1 MKILHGEDLMISV
14 DGVAL
19 LAAKSCD
26 IKIKV
31 ATQKKSS
38 PTSGEWEEVVAGKKS
53 WSVATNHLMYA
64 GTQPTLSNTNTFYLN
79 AFNNATEGWRVL
91 GECKISSSQTNILD
105 ERGSVDEGIYILKI
119 AKQTGTLVSSV
130 YIETTA
136 WYDLADYLTGN
147 FSSENHIFIIATL
160 GKYAI
165 NRATCTLL
173 NDTYHV
179 PLPFVELG
187 GTINNETV
195 YVDTPLLLMGGKGIT
210 QGMCAYGQTDNVIKA
225 TFYNGELPVANGL
238 SGMAI
243 KVGQMCTLRMRNTDD
258 QTIMTGQALCT
269 EFDISAAKNALMKG
283 NFSWKGNGE
292 LQTSAY
298 QPKTKDLMPY
308 INYIM
313 VDMTKQNPA
322 EMISGDI
329 NGNIIQSIRKSFHRY
344 AAVYRNSELK
354 ICQLSDE
361 KTYLFPDG
369 SEAKLDGTR
378 GDVLVKHK
386 TFYTHVDD
394 YGGGVF
400 RIGFAER
407 QINDTWTEWS
417 ENDMIGAYQGS
428 ATTTADG
435 DTEYTEGGTAGYIRS
450 VAGMLPVTLVQPD
463 NYETMA
469 NNMGYGFTGIKL
481 RHHNLMGALLMAIA
495 GTTNSQAVYGNGV
508 MEVLPLSVENGSTND
523 FGMNDT
529 NAGII
534 GPVNFCGLENWWG
547 NVMEYMNN
555 VQGGGTWYVWT
566 NGHSG
571 TRREVEGVD
580 YHSGNGYIAKVA
592 LDQNLDLIPTELQAF
607 PGNSQMGFC
616 DYLEWRSGATSTGS
630 LGRGGKGSSE
640 DQMAGAFYLYAG
652 FDGSAL
658 PILGT
663 RLCYQGDFEELTP
676 TEFKALWNSY

>member
-1 MKILHGEDLMISV
+1 MKILHGEDLMISI
-14 DGVAL
+14 DGVTL
-19 LAAKSCD
+19 LAAKTCD

-38 PTSGEWEEVVAGKKS
+38 PTSGEWEEVVPGKKV
-53 WSVATNHLMYA
+53 WSVATNHLIYA

-91 GECKISSSQTNILD
+91 GECGQNIID
-105 ERGSVDEGIYILKI
+105 ERGSVNEGIYVMMIN
-119 AKQTGTLVSSV
+119 KQTGAQQGNVEYFS
-130 YIETTA
+130 TA
-136 WYDLADYLTGN
+136 RWNYLPGYLTEYFTSN
-147 FSSENHIFIIATL
+147 DYIFVIATL

-165 NRATCTLL
+165 SRSTCTLL

-187 GTINNETV
+187 GNINNETV
-195 YVDTPLLLMGGKGIT
+195 YVDTPLLLMGGKGIA

-238 SGMAI
+238 SGMVM
-243 KVGQMCTLRMRNTDD
+243 KVGQMVTLRMRNADD
-258 QTIMTGQALCT
+258 QTVMVGQALCT
-269 EFDISAAKNALMKG
+269 EFDASAAKNALMKG

-298 QPKTKDLMPY
+298 KPTTKDLMPY

-329 NGNIIQSIRKSFHRY
+329 NGNIIQIIRKSFHRY

-400 RIGFAER
+400 RIGLAER
-407 QINDTWTEWS
+407 QINDTWTEWN
-417 ENDMIGAYQGS
+417 EKDMIGAYQGS

-435 DTEYTEGGTAGYIRS
+435 NTEYTDDGSAGYIRS
-450 VAGMLPVTLVQPD
+450 IAGMLPVTDVQPTY
-463 NYETMA
+463 YETMA
-469 NNMGYGFTGIKL
+469 NNMGYGFMGIKL
-481 RHHNLMGALLMAIA
+481 RHHNIMGALLMAIA
-495 GTTNSQAVYGNGV
+495 GTTNAQAKYGNGI
-508 MEVLPLSVENGSTND
+508 MNVLPLSVENGSTND

-534 GPVNFCGLENWWG
+534 GPVNFCGLESWWG
-547 NVMEYMNN
+547 GVMEYMNN
-555 VQGGGTWYVWT
+555 VQGGSSNLWYVWT
-566 NGHSG
+566 NSHSG
-571 TRREVEGVD
+571 TRREVTGVKRTD
-580 YHSGNGYIAKVA
+580 GDGYIAKMA
-592 LDQNLDLIPTELQAF
+592 LGQNLDLIPTELQAS

-616 DYLEWRSGATSTGS
+616 DYMEWRSGATSTGS

-676 TEFKALWNSY
+676 TQFKALWNNY